1 MARYARGHKA
11 WGICERCSERRPLND
26 LIYDGQFPD
35 LKVCPDCWDP
45 KHPQEYLPS
54 VTDPSVL
61 YDPTGDPGRAQAS
74 QLVISFP
81 RWMWTSTIYPMQI
94 GLIIGSVATTVSEN
108 SGSFSST
115 SFDTTSFS
123 TTSFHYSG

>member
-1 MARYARGHKA
+1 MARYARGDKA
-11 WGICERCSERRPLND
+11 WGICERCSDRRLLKD

-61 YDPTGDPGRAQAS
+61 YDPTGDPDVDSAKDAS
-74 QLVISFP
+74 PTDI
-81 RWMWTSTIYPMQI
+81 
-94 GLIIGSVATTVSEN
+94 
-108 SGSFSST
+108 
-115 SFDTTSFS
+115 FDPDLF
-123 TTSFHYSG
+123 GG